1 MLHPFISFC
10 VICVISVITPISYVP
25 IGGPPMLDIL
35 LAYIGVLLIVAAG
48 TGGYFL
54 GQEVVDKL
62 WNWWYH
68 IKL

>member
-1 MLHPFISFC
+1 
-10 VICVISVITPISYVP
+10 
-25 IGGPPMLDIL
+25 MLDIL